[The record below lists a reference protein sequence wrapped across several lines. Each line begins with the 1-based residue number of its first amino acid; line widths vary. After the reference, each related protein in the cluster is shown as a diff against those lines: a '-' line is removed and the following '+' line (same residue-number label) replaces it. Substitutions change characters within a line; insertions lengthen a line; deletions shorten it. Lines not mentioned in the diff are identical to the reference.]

1 MPVVTIEWYEG
12 RSAEQ
17 KKEIA
22 EKLTEVLSEVGKMP
36 ADQVWIRFVD
46 SPKSDWAIGGEIQG
60 AVAADRVSH
69 PYGVKSPRPPSSP
82 PWAPGARPG

>member
-22 EKLTEVLSEVGKMP
+22 EKVTEVISEVGKTP
-36 ADQVWIRFVD
+36 ADQVWIKFVE
-46 SPKSDWAIGGEIQG
+46 SPKSEWAIGGEIQG
-60 AVAADRVSH
+60 
-69 PYGVKSPRPPSSP
+69 G
-82 PWAPGARPG
+82 